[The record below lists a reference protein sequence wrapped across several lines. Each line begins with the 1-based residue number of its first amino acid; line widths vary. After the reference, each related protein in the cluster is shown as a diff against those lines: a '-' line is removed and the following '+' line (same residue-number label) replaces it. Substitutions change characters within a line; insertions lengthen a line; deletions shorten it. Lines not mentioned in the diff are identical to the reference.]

1 MFLIFHQ
8 GRIMK
13 KFATILASLLLVLN
27 LVACT
32 SGDSKEEEGADGAVV
47 EDLSGDPLAQGEEGL
62 PTEGGDAS
70 ASAGGEGFMDE
81 QLPEDALGEAVASPT
96 ETPATDAPPAD
107 PLALDAPADGSL
119 TAESTPP
126 PDVGDLPPLEESTP
140 LPDTAA
146 VDVGG
151 SALDTME
158 PPTDSTSSMDS
169 SSSTAGLGDTPTE
182 EAPKPKASLKKVDA
196 MPMNRDGLLL
206 NAVYVARPGDTFN
219 SISTMIY
226 GTADR
231 AGDLK
236 KANSWIKKPKPGNKI
251 YYNSPVRPT
260 DDTKMATY
268 YEDAGMSP
276 EIYVAKE
283 GDNIRSI
290 SKDLLGYDNAWQEIW
305 ATNTVESKGSL
316 SAGTELRYWKAAP
329 SAPPAMPTADV
340 AMNTPPPMDSG
351 SMPPADLPPPPADM
365 AMAPPPPMPPANEL
379 PPPPPPPPAE
389 AVNPPPPPE
398 PKAVAEISPDGE
410 EMDKDVVMSFAG
422 AGVVVLGLA
431 AIMVARKRRQ
441 QRDMSN
447 TFNDTQVG
455 T

>member
-1 MFLIFHQ
+1 
-8 GRIMK
+8 MK
-13 KFATILASLLLVLN
+13 KLARILASLLLVLN
-27 LVACT
+27 FAACT

-47 EDLSGDPLAQGEEGL
+47 EDLSGDALASGEEA
-62 PTEGGDAS
+62 PAAEGGDA
-70 ASAGGEGFMDE
+70 AAAGGEGFMDE
-81 QLPEDALGEAVASPT
+81 QLPEDALGEAVAAPT
-96 ETPATDAPPAD
+96 ETPAPAADAPPADASPAD

-119 TAESTPP
+119 TADTAPP
-126 PDVGDLPPLEESTP
+126 PDVGDLPPLDSAPSPE
-140 LPDTAA
+140 TAA

-151 SALDTME
+151 STLDTE
-158 PPTDSTSSMDS
+158 APPTDSSSGL
-169 SSSTAGLGDTPTE
+169 AGMNDTPPVE
-182 EAPKPKASLKKVDA
+182 EAPKPKASLKKVEA
-196 MPMNRDGLLL
+196 APINREGVLL
-206 NAVYVARPGDTFN
+206 NAVYVARPKDTYK

-231 AGDLK
+231 ASELK
-236 KANSWIKKPKPGNKI
+236 KVNPSISKPKPGNKV

-268 YEDAGMSP
+268 YEDVGLPP

-290 SKDLLGYDNAWQEIW
+290 SKDLLGYDKAWQEVW
-305 ATNTVESKGSL
+305 ATNAVESKGNL
-316 SAGTELRYWKAAP
+316 PAGTELRYWKAAP
-329 SAPPAMPTADV
+329 SAPPAMPTADM
-340 AMNTPPPMDSG
+340 AMNSPPPMDS
-351 SMPPADLPPPPADM
+351 MPPPADLPPPPSDM
-365 AMAPPPPMPPANEL
+365 AAAPPPPMPQANEL

-398 PKAVAEISPDGE
+398 PKAIAEISPDGE